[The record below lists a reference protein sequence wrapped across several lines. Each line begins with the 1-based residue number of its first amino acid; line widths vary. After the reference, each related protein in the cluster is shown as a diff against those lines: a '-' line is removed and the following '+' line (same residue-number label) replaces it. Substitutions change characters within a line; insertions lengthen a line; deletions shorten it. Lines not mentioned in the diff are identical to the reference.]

1 MSTAEACTVDTG
13 KATFSAGQVGLVV
26 ASSATDI
33 FTITGAAGRKIKVLR
48 IEVSGI
54 ATAAGTQPYSVVKR
68 TTANTGGTS
77 AALSAVAHEAPVFA
91 PWSATKAYL
100 VGDSATSSGISY
112 ACILANTNNVPPN
125 ATYWAAMGRIAAAT
139 VLTYTANPTVGA
151 LTGQGGVMAAKRGT
165 LLTAA
170 AASAASPT
178 VFDFTTT
185 GSKYP
190 TLNSEND
197 VLALNFNGA
206 TAAGN
211 ALDVFA
217 TWTEE

>member
-1 MSTAEACTVDTG
+1 MSTAESCTVDTG
-13 KATFSAGQVGLVV
+13 KATFSVGQVGLVAV
-26 ASSATDI
+26 AAATDI

-54 ATAAGTQPYSVVKR
+54 ATAASTQPYSVLKR
-68 TTANTGGTS
+68 TTANTGGT
-77 AALSAVAHEAPVFA
+77 
-91 PWSATKAYL
+91 
-100 VGDSATSSGISY
+100 
-112 ACILANTNNVPPN
+112 
-125 ATYWAAMGRIAAAT
+125 AT
-139 VLTYTANPTVGA
+139 VLSPATHDGTAVPAAVVRTYTANPT
-151 LTGQGGVMAAKRGT
+151 TGTLQGIVQAKRGT
-165 LLTAA
+165 LLTVA
-170 AASAASPT
+170 AASPASPT
-178 VFDFTTT
+178 SFDFTTL
-185 GSKYP
+185 GSKFP